1 MNNLFLVV
9 RQALQSADVDEKIH
23 LTRFCARALRD
34 GSLTPGDFTEPLS
47 STSPG
52 RPDRPHL
59 VRGAKVPK
67 RGFGTLAGRTV
78 MMHAIAH
85 IEFNAINLALDAVQ
99 RFPDMPE
106 KYYRDWMG
114 VAEEEAYHFDLIRTH
129 LRHLGADY
137 GDFDAHDGL
146 WEMCER
152 TAHDVLHRMA
162 LVPRVLEARGLD
174 VTPGIQQK
182 LAQAGDHN
190 AVSLLDIILRDEIGH
205 VEIGNRWFRHCCER
219 CGVDAEATFIAL
231 LEEYY
236 PKGLFGP
243 FNLEARE
250 QAGFSKRELD
260 MLLHYSQMLPRPCW
274 FLCPHRIP
282 RRSPVSSATRC
293 LLGIRCKQSS
303 SAIITAI
310 YE

>member
-1 MNNLFLVV
+1 MWVQGMNNLFTQV
-9 RQALQSADVDEKIH
+9 RQALASTDVDEKIS
-23 LTRFCARALRD
+23 LVRNSAAGFAD
-34 GSLTPGDFTEPLS
+34 GSLAFADFGKPLHVDA
-47 STSPG
+47 PG

-67 RGFGTLAGRTV
+67 RGFGTVQGRAI
-78 MMHAIAH
+78 MMHAICH

-99 RFPDMPE
+99 RFSEMPE
-106 KYYRDWMG
+106 DFYRDWMQ
-114 VAEEEAYHFDLIRTH
+114 VAQEEAYHFELVRAH
-129 LRHLGADY
+129 LRHLGFEY

-146 WEMCER
+146 WEMCEK

-174 VTPGIQQK
+174 VTPGIQVK

-205 VEIGNRWFRHCCER
+205 VAIGNRWFQFCCKQRSVEP
-219 CGVDAEATFIAL
+219 EATFFAL
-231 LEEYY
+231 LDQHY

-250 QAGFSKRELD
+250 QAGFSKSELD
-260 MLLHYSQMLPRPCW
+260 RLL
-274 FLCPHRIP
+274 
-282 RRSPVSSATRC
+282 
-293 LLGIRCKQSS
+293 
-303 SAIITAI
+303 
-310 YE
+310 